1 MCKPGLGLPRKTNC
15 KIINRCFFFLDGLC
29 YTWAKHFFLESL
41 KTFGQSVLVF
51 NSEAKKN
58 LHNIST
64 YLHTYTCSMNVAT
77 TDLLLHTVFA
87 Y

>member
-1 MCKPGLGLPRKTNC
+1 MCKPGLGLPKKQIAKSSTDA
-15 KIINRCFFFLDGLC
+15 FFLDGLC

-58 LHNIST
+58 LYNIST
-64 YLHTYTCSMNVAT
+64 YIHTYTCSMNVAT